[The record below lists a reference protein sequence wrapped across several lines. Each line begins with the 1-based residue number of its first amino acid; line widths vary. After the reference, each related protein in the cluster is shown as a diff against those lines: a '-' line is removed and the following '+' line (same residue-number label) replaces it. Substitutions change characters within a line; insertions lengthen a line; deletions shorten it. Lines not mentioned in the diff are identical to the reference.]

1 MVRLSDG
8 TYIAQTLHKNEVYD
22 ERIEDKGD
30 AVFMV
35 FNKDRLEVIR
45 AKFEPNVNFSY
56 NSIIGKGMTTPDDM
70 AKGYT
75 LVRKMIVEDGNVDV
89 ESYRLIHA

>member
-1 MVRLSDG
+1 
-8 TYIAQTLHKNEVYD
+8 
-22 ERIEDKGD
+22 
-30 AVFMV
+30 MV

-89 ESYRLIHA
+89 ESYD